1 MSDAELRVKLIEELQ
16 RIPDDKLTQ
25 IYDLI
30 HHLRVES
37 ETRDRSLET
46 MQFAGCW
53 ADLPDPIYAEFLE
66 DLPTRRQQA
75 FSQRRNRETSLD

>member
-1 MSDAELRVKLIEELQ
+1 MSDSELRVKLIEELQ

-25 IYDLI
+25 LYGLV
-30 HHLRVES
+30 HHFRVEAES
-37 ETRDRSLET
+37 GDRSLET

-53 ADLPDPIYAEFLE
+53 ADLPDSIYAEFLE

-75 FSQRRNRETSLD
+75 FSQRRNREANLN